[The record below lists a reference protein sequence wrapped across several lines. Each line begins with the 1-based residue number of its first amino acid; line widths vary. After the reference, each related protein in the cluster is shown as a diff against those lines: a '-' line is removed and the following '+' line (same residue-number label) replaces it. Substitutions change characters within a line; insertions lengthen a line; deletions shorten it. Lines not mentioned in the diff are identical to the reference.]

1 MSAIRTIGLGAL
13 ACVLGFSDAAP
24 ARAQAGDANTT
35 YRVILYLADNGE
47 FREVSL
53 RRLDEVWTEEE
64 GVDRLRELLSAR
76 EVRRLEDVTILS
88 GRDTPALRVRDV
100 TVRVRGVYRQPD
112 RDSMFLRVE
121 MEGGADTLVKE
132 LISSFDET
140 IVLAY
145 PLTEGDRSIVALILP
160 TRLDS

>member
-1 MSAIRTIGLGAL
+1 MSAARSIGLGAL
-13 ACVLGFSDAAP
+13 ACVLGFAHTVP
-24 ARAQAGDANTT
+24 AQAQGADASTT
-35 YRVILYLADNGE
+35 YRVILYLADNGGSQ
-47 FREVSL
+47 EVSL

-64 GVDRLRELLSAR
+64 GVERLRELLSAR
-76 EVRRLEDVTILS
+76 EVRQLEEVTILS

-100 TVRVRGVYRQPD
+100 TVRVRGVYRQPG

-121 MEGGADTLVKE
+121 MEGGADTFVKE
-132 LISSFDET
+132 LISGFDET

-160 TRLDS
+160 TRLGS